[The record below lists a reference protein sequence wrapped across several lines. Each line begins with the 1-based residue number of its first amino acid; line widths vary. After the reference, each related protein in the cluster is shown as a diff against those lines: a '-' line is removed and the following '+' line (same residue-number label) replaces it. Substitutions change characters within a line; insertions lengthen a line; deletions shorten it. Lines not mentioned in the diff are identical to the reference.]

1 MSTQHH
7 PTEPTAPGARKSS
20 FSGGLSLLIL
30 VALALQLPSLHVALE
45 GSASGRDWSPW
56 RLVSQPVVIR
66 EQHAAHRQREIPA
79 AARLAGATRRGCVS
93 AAHIRLQQ
101 LVVCPALLAAH
112 LLDLP
117 PPLRAA

>member
-1 MSTQHH
+1 MS
-7 PTEPTAPGARKSS
+7 EPPVAAARKSS

-30 VALALQLPSLHVALE
+30 VALALQLPTLHVAFE

-66 EQHAAHRQREIPA
+66 EQRAAHRQREIPA
-79 AARLAGATRRGCVS
+79 AARLAGVTRGASVS

-101 LVVCPALLAAH
+101 RAMCPALLAVH

-117 PPLRAA
+117 PPAGLA

>member
-1 MSTQHH
+1 MS
-7 PTEPTAPGARKSS
+7 EPPVAAARKSS

-66 EQHAAHRQREIPA
+66 EYHAAHRQRQVPV
-79 AARLAGATRRGCVS
+79 AARLAGLTRGSCVS
-93 AAHIRLQQ
+93 AAQIWLQQ
-101 LVVCPALLAAH
+101 RAMGPALLAVH

-117 PPLRAA
+117 PPACVA